1 MGTRS
6 WIKSRV
12 SGGKTVVGSKTVFFL
27 LILPCKILFA
37 TGLRYFCKLFFF
49 LKEGII
55 LHLFVPS
62 PPPKRQK
69 KVGFFFNK
77 LGSRVNSLNQKYRR
91 YQKLLLTWL
100 TNLPKLS
107 FCFLFV
113 TLGQKLTE
121 ILIFK
126 LKCGENR
133 ICTFLWVLM
142 GFIYF
147 RWPYTYITCSE
158 FWQH

>member
-1 MGTRS
+1 MFA
-6 WIKSRV
+6 SRYWYQYD
-12 SGGKTVVGSKTVFFL
+12 SVVFG
-27 LILPCKILFA
+27 
-37 TGLRYFCKLFFF
+37 
-49 LKEGII
+49 
-55 LHLFVPS
+55 VP
-62 PPPKRQK
+62 RFW
-69 KVGFFFNK
+69 GYIY
-77 LGSRVNSLNQKYRR
+77 L

-113 TLGQKLTE
+113 ALGQKLTE

-147 RWPYTYITCSE
+147 RWPYTYIACSE